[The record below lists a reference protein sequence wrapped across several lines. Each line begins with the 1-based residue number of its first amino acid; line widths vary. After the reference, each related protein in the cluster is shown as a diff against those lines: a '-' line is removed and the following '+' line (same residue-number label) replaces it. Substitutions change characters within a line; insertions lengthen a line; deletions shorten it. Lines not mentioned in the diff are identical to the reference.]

1 MITPPTLK
9 GGRQAR
15 MSGCYRP
22 LGARLK
28 NGFEIHFKIIKMKF
42 ISSIIFLLIG
52 FTCLSQTIPI
62 DSMYIGQTP
71 PDEIPK
77 RFNLFA
83 SPTFAAVERITISKD
98 GRTVVYHENN
108 GYDKSSIGRIRT
120 YSYLNNKWTSSVV
133 FDGFTAPSF
142 SVTDDTLFVEKD
154 NCVWYSTKDND
165 GWTNPIRFDSRILYW
180 HYYQITNSGTLYA
193 SLKNQDRL
201 NKKDWSS
208 INIINKDTIVKSLGT
223 PINSMDDNLDFY
235 ISRDESY
242 IVFSSGR
249 SDLTKYGYFDLFI
262 SFKTKDNLWTT
273 PQNLGQEINKANEVR
288 WGPYVSPDKKY
299 LFYSRSSTQDNSD
312 ACTNWVR
319 IDKLVDRLRQNC
331 RFDYK

>member
-1 MITPPTLK
+1 M
-9 GGRQAR
+9 R
-15 MSGCYRP
+15 
-22 LGARLK
+22 
-28 NGFEIHFKIIKMKF
+28 F
-42 ISSIIFLLIG
+42 ISSIITLLIG
-52 FTCLSQTIPI
+52 FTCIAQTIPI
-62 DSMYIGQTP
+62 DSLYLGQTP

-77 RFNLFA
+77 KYNLFA
-83 SPTFAAVERITISKD
+83 SLTFAAVERIAISND
-98 GRTVVYHENN
+98 GKIVIYHENN
-108 GYDKSSIGRIRT
+108 GYDKSSIGRIRS
-120 YSYLNNKWTSSVV
+120 YSFINNKWTSSIAL
-133 FDGFTAPSF
+133 FNGYTAPSF
-142 SVTDDTLFVEKD
+142 SVTNDTLFVEKD
-154 NCVWYSTKDND
+154 NRVWYSVKDND
-165 GWTNPIRFDSRILYW
+165 KWTNPIKFDSRILYW

-208 INIINKDTIVKSLGT
+208 INIINKDTIVKSLGA
-223 PINSMDDNLDFY
+223 PINSIDNNLDFY

-242 IVFSSGR
+242 IIFSSER

-262 SFKTKDNLWTT
+262 SFRTKDNLWTT

-299 LFYSRSSTQDNSD
+299 LFYSCSSTQDNSD

-319 IDKLVDRLRQNC
+319 IDKLVERLRNNS